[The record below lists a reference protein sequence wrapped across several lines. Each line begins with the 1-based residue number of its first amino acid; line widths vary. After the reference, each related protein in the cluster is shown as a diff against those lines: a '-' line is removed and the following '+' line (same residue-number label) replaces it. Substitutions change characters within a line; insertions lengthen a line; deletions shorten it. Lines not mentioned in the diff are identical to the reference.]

1 MSEGFPDKPNSGQSM
16 TEPRPHP
23 FEPRLRGA
31 SDSCLLYADQPTGVP
46 LMSLPDVEEHTDS
59 YIAIKHGDSTFKG
72 IPTGMIGGINGI
84 LGLVG
89 ALHSYTERDWE
100 WVTYCLLFVLISLIG
115 PFLWEILRPLP
126 LPLVINRRTRE
137 LYYEQDGKLY
147 HSPWDDIT
155 AAAYEFA
162 TVGPNYGRMRHAA
175 LEVLM
180 HRYGHPQERVIVP
193 LGLPI
198 GKRLSMQQG
207 FWEYLRAFMDNG
219 PWFDEQGRHSES
231 DALIRSLMD
240 IDSHGQPLSIFWED
254 VVERYK
260 ANKGRNFLEYSD
272 VVGIV
277 AAFFMAPTFA
287 IRKFTYNIAK
297 RRSRRQ
303 WPELI
308 RERLRPDGP
317 TTRLIDLE
325 REQGPNV

>member
-1 MSEGFPDKPNSGQSM
+1 MSEGLSDKPNSGQSM

-31 SDSCLLYADQPTGVP
+31 SDSCLLHADQPTGVP
-46 LMSLPDVEEHTDS
+46 LMSLPDVEEHTES
-59 YIAIKHGDSTFKG
+59 YIAIKHGDSSFRG
-72 IPTGMIGGINGI
+72 IPTGALGGILSI
-84 LGLVG
+84 LSCGMALVRFSQGNTMDGL
-89 ALHSYTERDWE
+89 E
-100 WVTYCLLFVLISLIG
+100 LLLIAVAIFLI
-115 PFLWEILRPLP
+115 PFLWEVLRPLP

-147 HSPWDDIT
+147 HTPWDGIT

-162 TVGPNYGRMRHAA
+162 TVGLYYGRMRHAA

-180 HRYGHPQERVIVP
+180 HRYDHPQERVIVP

-231 DALIRSLMD
+231 DALIRSLTD
-240 IDSHGQPLSIFWED
+240 TNSSGQLIGAFWA
-254 VVERYK
+254 VLVEKYK
-260 ANKGRNFLEYSD
+260 ANKGRNYLEYSD

-277 AAFFMAPTFA
+277 GGAFFAPMFA
-287 IRKFTYNIAK
+287 IQKFTYDVAK

-303 WPELI
+303 WPELV

-317 TTRLIDLE
+317 STRLIDLE
-325 REQGPNV
+325 REQGLDV

>member
-1 MSEGFPDKPNSGQSM
+1 M
-16 TEPRPHP
+16 TESHSHP

-31 SDSCLLYADQPTGVP
+31 SDSCLLHADQLTGVP
-46 LMSLPDVEEHTDS
+46 LMSLPDVEEHTES
-59 YIAIKHGDSTFKG
+59 YIAIKHGDSSFRG
-72 IPTGMIGGINGI
+72 IPTGALGGILSVLSCGMALVRFSQGNTVD
-84 LGLVG
+84 GL
-89 ALHSYTERDWE
+89 E
-100 WVTYCLLFVLISLIG
+100 LLLIAVAIFLI
-115 PFLWEILRPLP
+115 PFLWEVLRPLP

-147 HSPWDDIT
+147 HTPWDGIA

-162 TVGPNYGRMRHAA
+162 TVGLHYGRMRHAA

-180 HRYGHPQERVIVP
+180 HRYDHPQERVIVP

-219 PWFDEQGRHSES
+219 PWFDERGRHSES
-231 DALIRSLMD
+231 PEFNLSLV
-240 IDSHGQPLSIFWED
+240 INKRRTSLSLDWMLLKE
-254 VVERYK
+254 EYK
-260 ANKGRNFLEYSD
+260 ANNGKNFLSATRFLLLLSGPLMFPIEVIQY
-272 VVGIV
+272 
-277 AAFFMAPTFA
+277 
-287 IRKFTYNIAK
+287 FTYDVAK
-297 RRSRRQ
+297 RRSHRQ
-303 WPELI
+303 WPELV

>member
-1 MSEGFPDKPNSGQSM
+1 M
-16 TEPRPHP
+16 TELYSHP
-23 FEPRLRGA
+23 LEPRLRGA
-31 SDSCLLYADQPTGVP
+31 SDSCLLHADQPTGAS
-46 LMSLPDVEEHTDS
+46 LMSLPDVEEHTES
-59 YIAIKHGDSTFKG
+59 YIAIKHGDSSFKG
-72 IPTGMIGGINGI
+72 IPTGM
-84 LGLVG
+84 LGWLGSIFGLFTAWAAYLDRDWQWVTCCLLVG
-89 ALHSYTERDWE
+89 LMSFI
-100 WVTYCLLFVLISLIG
+100 V
-115 PFLWEILRPLP
+115 PFLWEVLRPLP

-147 HSPWDDIT
+147 HSPWDGIT

-193 LGLPI
+193 VGLPI

-231 DALIRSLMD
+231 DALIRSLTD
-240 IDSHGQPLSIFWED
+240 TNSSGQLIGAFWA
-254 VVERYK
+254 VLVEKYK
-260 ANKGRNFLEYSD
+260 ANKGRNYLEYSD

-277 AAFFMAPTFA
+277 GGAFFAPMFA
-287 IRKFTYNIAK
+287 IQKFTYDVAK

-303 WPELI
+303 WPELV

-317 TTRLIDLE
+317 STRLIDLE
-325 REQGPNV
+325 REQGLDV

>member
-1 MSEGFPDKPNSGQSM
+1 M
-16 TEPRPHP
+16 TESHSHP

-31 SDSCLLYADQPTGVP
+31 SDSCLLHADQLTGVP
-46 LMSLPDVEEHTDS
+46 LMSLPDVEEHTES
-59 YIAIKHGDSTFKG
+59 YIAIKHGDSSFRG
-72 IPTGMIGGINGI
+72 IPTGALGGILSVLSCGMALVRFSQGNTVD
-84 LGLVG
+84 GL
-89 ALHSYTERDWE
+89 E
-100 WVTYCLLFVLISLIG
+100 LLLIAVAIFLI
-115 PFLWEILRPLP
+115 PFLWEVLRPLP

-147 HSPWDDIT
+147 HTPWDGIA

-193 LGLPI
+193 VGLPI

-219 PWFDEQGRHSES
+219 PWFDARGRHSES
-231 DALIRSLMD
+231 SEFNLSLV
-240 IDSHGQPLSIFWED
+240 INKRRTSLSLDWMLLKE
-254 VVERYK
+254 EYK
-260 ANKGRNFLEYSD
+260 ANNGKNFLSATRFLLLLSGPLMFPIEIIQY
-272 VVGIV
+272 
-277 AAFFMAPTFA
+277 
-287 IRKFTYNIAK
+287 FTYDVAK
-297 RRSRRQ
+297 RRSHRQ
-303 WPELI
+303 WPELV